1 MKFKPCELRLSLV
14 DLRQLYETEDIMAGT
29 GKRRISILGSTGSIG
44 VNTLD
49 VVDQLGGREA
59 FDVVAITGNANI
71 ALLAEQAKA
80 CGARLAVTADD
91 AQYSALKDALA
102 GSDIEVAAGRDALI
116 EAGARD
122 SDWVMAAIV
131 GTAGL
136 APTLAAAQRG
146 ADIALANKECLVSA
160 GELFINAVAEGGG
173 RLIPV
178 DSEHSAIFQSL
189 EDDQH
194 HAVERI
200 VLTASGGPFRTW
212 TREAMAGVTV
222 ETARAHPNWSMGLKI
237 SIGSASM
244 FNKALEMIEAKHLF
258 DLKPDQ
264 IEVIVH
270 PQSVIH
276 SMVGYTDGSVLAQ
289 LGCPDMRTAIG
300 YALTYPNRPKLNV
313 ERLDFA
319 KLARLDFEA
328 PDEVRFPA
336 LRLARTALERGGIQ
350 GAAMNAAEETSFH
363 AFCAGRIGFL
373 NMADITEQVMDSMA
387 NYGAA
392 TTMDEVFAADAEARR
407 RAGEIIAK
415 NEMAA

>member
-1 MKFKPCELRLSLV
+1 MEKNMA
-14 DLRQLYETEDIMAGT
+14 ETAG
-29 GKRRISILGSTGSIG
+29 RRISILGSTGSIG
-44 VNTLD
+44 VSTLD
-49 VVDQLGGREA
+49 VVKQLGGRDA
-59 FDVVAITGNANI
+59 FDVVAVTGNANV
-71 ALLAEQAKA
+71 ALLAEQARSF
-80 CGARLAVTADD
+80 GASLAVTADD
-91 AQYSALKDALA
+91 KSYLALKDALA
-102 GSDIEVAAGRDALI
+102 GSGIEVAAGRDALI
-116 EAGARD
+116 EAASREA
-122 SDWVMAAIV
+122 DWVMAAIV

-136 APTLAAAQRG
+136 EPTLAAARRG

-160 GELFINAVAEGGG
+160 GELFVKAVADGGG

-212 TREAMAGVTV
+212 TRQQMAGVTADI
-222 ETARAHPNWSMGLKI
+222 ARAHPNWSMGLKI

-258 DLKPDQ
+258 NLRPEQ

-300 YALTYPNRPKLNV
+300 YALTYPDRPKLNV

-328 PDEVRFPA
+328 PDETRFPA
-336 LRLARTALERGGIQ
+336 LRLARTALERGGMQ
-350 GAAMNAAEETSFH
+350 GAVMNAAEEIAFH

-373 NMADITEQVMDSMA
+373 DMADIAEQVMDGMTGFPPA
-387 NYGAA
+387 I
-392 TTMDEVFAADAEARR
+392 TMDEVFAADSEARR
-407 RAGEIIAK
+407 RASEIIA
-415 NEMAA
+415 ERELAA

>member
-1 MKFKPCELRLSLV
+1 
-14 DLRQLYETEDIMAGT
+14 MAIGS
-29 GKRRISILGSTGSIG
+29 GAKRRISILGSTGSIG

-49 VVDQLGGREA
+49 VVGQLGGRDA
-59 FDVVAITGNANI
+59 FDLVALTGNSNI
-71 ALLAEQAKA
+71 ELLARQAKA
-80 CGARLAVTADD
+80 FGAKTAVTADE
-91 AQYSALKDALA
+91 ARYAELKTALS
-102 GSDIEVAAGRDALI
+102 GTGIEAAAGRNAVV
-116 EAGARD
+116 EAAAAEA
-122 SDWVMAAIV
+122 DWVMAAIV

-136 APTLAAAQRG
+136 APTLAAAERG

-160 GELFINAVAEGGG
+160 GDLFVHAVRKGGG

-200 VLTASGGPFRTW
+200 ILTASGGPFRTW
-212 TREAMAGVTV
+212 SREQMADVTADV
-222 ETARAHPNWSMGLKI
+222 ARAHPNWSMGLKI

-258 DLKPDQ
+258 DLRPEQ

-270 PQSVIH
+270 PQSIIH

-289 LGCPDMRTAIG
+289 LGAPDMRTAIG
-300 YALTYPNRPKLNV
+300 YALAYPDRPMLNV
-313 ERLDFA
+313 DRLDFA
-319 KLARLDFEA
+319 KLAKLDFEA

-336 LRLARTALERGGIQ
+336 LRLARTALERGGVQ
-350 GAAMNAAEETSFH
+350 GAVMNAAEEVAFD

-373 NMADITEQVMDSMA
+373 AMADVAEEVMEAMVA
-387 NYGAA
+387 HPAA
-392 TTMDEVFAADAEARR
+392 GSIEEVFEADAEARR
-407 RAGEIIAK
+407 RAAAMVSK
-415 NEMAA
+415 RTMAA

>member
-1 MKFKPCELRLSLV
+1 MTTGSKAPRRL
-14 DLRQLYETEDIMAGT
+14 T
-29 GKRRISILGSTGSIG
+29 ILGSTGSIG
-44 VNTLD
+44 QNTLD
-49 VVDQLGGREA
+49 VIAQLGGREA
-59 FDVVAITGNANI
+59 FDIAAITGHDNI
-71 ALLAEQAKA
+71 DLLANQAKA
-80 CGARLAVTADD
+80 CGAALAVTANEDRYHD
-91 AQYSALKDALA
+91 LKAALA
-102 GSDIEVAAGRDALI
+102 GTGIAAAAGRNALI
-116 EAGARD
+116 EAASIP

-136 APTLAAAQRG
+136 APTLEAARRG

-160 GELFINAVAEGGG
+160 GDLFVRAVSEGGG

-178 DSEHSAIFQSL
+178 DSEHSAIFQAL
-189 EDDQH
+189 EDDQQ

-200 VLTASGGPFRTW
+200 ILTASGGPFRTW
-212 TREAMAGVTV
+212 SREQMANVTAA
-222 ETARAHPNWSMGLKI
+222 TARAHPNWSMGLKI

-258 DLKPDQ
+258 NVGPDQ

-270 PQSVIH
+270 PQSIVH

-300 YALTYPNRPKLNV
+300 YALNYPSRPKLDV

-336 LRLARTALERGGIQ
+336 LRLARTALERGGLQ
-350 GAAMNAAEETSFH
+350 GAVMNAAEEI
-363 AFCAGRIGFL
+363 AFQAFVDERIGFL
-373 NMADITEQVMDSMA
+373 EMADIAEAVMDQMIVIGSA
-387 NYGAA
+387 E
-392 TTMDEVFAADAEARR
+392 TMDAVFAADDEARS
-407 RAGEIIAK
+407 RASALVAQKEK
-415 NEMAA
+415 AA

>member
-1 MKFKPCELRLSLV
+1 
-14 DLRQLYETEDIMAGT
+14 MAAD
-29 GKRRISILGSTGSIG
+29 KRRISILGSTGSIG

-49 VVDQLGGREA
+49 VVNQLGGRDA
-59 FDVVAITGNANI
+59 YDVVAITGSSNVT
-71 ALLAEQAKA
+71 LLAEQARSS
-80 CGARLAVTADD
+80 GARLAVTADESRY
-91 AQYSALKDALA
+91 AELKEALA
-102 GSDIEVAAGRDALI
+102 GSGTEVAAGREALI
-116 EAGARD
+116 EAASMD
-122 SDWVMAAIV
+122 ADWVMAAIV

-136 APTLAAAQRG
+136 APTLAAARRG

-160 GELFINAVAEGGG
+160 GELFVSAVAEGGG

-189 EDDQH
+189 DEDQH

-212 TREAMAGVTV
+212 TREQMAGVTV
-222 ETARAHPNWSMGLKI
+222 DIARAHPNWSMGLKI

-258 DLKPDQ
+258 DLRPEQ

-270 PQSVIH
+270 PQSIIH

-300 YALTYPNRPKLNV
+300 YALTYPNRPKLDV

-328 PDEVRFPA
+328 PDEIRFPA
-336 LRLARTALERGGIQ
+336 LRLARTALERGGVQ
-350 GAAMNAAEETSFH
+350 GAVMNGAEETAFH
-363 AFCAGRIGFL
+363 AFCDGRIGFL
-373 NMADITEQVMDSMA
+373 SMADVVERVMEDMVQFS
-387 NYGAA
+387 AA
-392 TTMDEVFAADAEARR
+392 STMEEVFAADAEARR
-407 RAGEIIAK
+407 RAREVIARGEMVA
-415 NEMAA
+415 

>member
-1 MKFKPCELRLSLV
+1 MTTGSKAPRRL
-14 DLRQLYETEDIMAGT
+14 T
-29 GKRRISILGSTGSIG
+29 ILGSTGSIG
-44 VNTLD
+44 QNTLD
-49 VVDQLGGREA
+49 VIAQLGGREA
-59 FDVVAITGNANI
+59 FDIAAITGHDNI
-71 ALLAEQAKA
+71 DLLASQAKA
-80 CGARLAVTADD
+80 CGAALAVTANEERYHD
-91 AQYSALKDALA
+91 LKAALA
-102 GSDIEVAAGRDALI
+102 GTGIAAAAGRNALI
-116 EAGARD
+116 EAAAIP

-136 APTLAAAQRG
+136 APTLEAARRG

-160 GELFINAVAEGGG
+160 GDLFVRAVSEGGG

-178 DSEHSAIFQSL
+178 DSEHSAIFQAL
-189 EDDQH
+189 EDDQQ

-200 VLTASGGPFRTW
+200 ILTASGGPFRTW
-212 TREAMAGVTV
+212 SREEMANVTAA
-222 ETARAHPNWSMGLKI
+222 TARAHPNWSMGLKI

-258 DLKPDQ
+258 NVGPDH

-270 PQSVIH
+270 PQSIVH

-300 YALTYPNRPKLNV
+300 YALTYPSRPKLDV

-336 LRLARTALERGGIQ
+336 LRLARAALERGGLQ
-350 GAAMNAAEETSFH
+350 GAVMNAAEEI
-363 AFCAGRIGFL
+363 AFQAFVDERIGFL
-373 NMADITEQVMDSMA
+373 DMADIAEAVMDQMIGTGSA
-387 NYGAA
+387 E
-392 TTMDEVFAADAEARR
+392 TMDAVFAADDEARS
-407 RAGEIIAK
+407 RASALVAQKEK
-415 NEMAA
+415 AA

>member
-1 MKFKPCELRLSLV
+1 MTDMDR
-14 DLRQLYETEDIMAGT
+14 
-29 GKRRISILGSTGSIG
+29 RRISILGSTGSIG

-49 VVDQLGGREA
+49 VVDQLGGRDA
-59 FDVVAITGNANI
+59 FDIVAITGNSNV
-71 ALLAEQAKA
+71 ALLAEQARTF
-80 CGARLAVTADD
+80 GARLAVTADEK
-91 AQYSALKDALA
+91 QYAALKDALS
-102 GSDIEVAAGRDALI
+102 GTGIEVAAGRAALV
-116 EAGARD
+116 EAGQRP

-136 APTLAAAQRG
+136 APTVAAAERG

-160 GELFINAVAEGGG
+160 GELFVNVVADGGG
-173 RLIPV
+173 KLIPV

-189 EDDQH
+189 EDDQR

-200 VLTASGGPFRTW
+200 VLTASGGPFRTFS
-212 TREAMAGVTV
+212 REQMAGVTADV
-222 ETARAHPNWSMGLKI
+222 ARAHPNWSMGLKI

-258 DLKPDQ
+258 GVRPDQ

-300 YALTYPNRPKLNV
+300 YALTYPDRPKLDV
-313 ERLDFA
+313 ERLNFA

-336 LRLARTALERGGIQ
+336 LRLARTAMDRGGVQ
-350 GAAMNAAEETSFH
+350 GAVMNAAEEIAFH
-363 AFCAGRIGFL
+363 AFCDKRIGFL
-373 NMADITEQVMDSMA
+373 QMADIAEQVMDEMVG
-387 NYGAA
+387 YGTAL
-392 TTMDEVFAADAEARR
+392 TMDDVFAADTEARR
-407 RAGEIIAK
+407 RAAEAIAQK
-415 NEMAA
+415 EMAA

>member
-1 MKFKPCELRLSLV
+1 
-14 DLRQLYETEDIMAGT
+14 MAEI

-49 VVDQLGGREA
+49 VVNQLGGRDA
-59 FDVVAITGNANI
+59 FEIAAITGNANI

-80 CGARLAVTADD
+80 CGAELAVTADEKH
-91 AQYSALKDALA
+91 YSALKDALS
-102 GSDIEVAAGRDALI
+102 GTGIEVAAGAEALI
-116 EAGARD
+116 EAGARP

-136 APTLAAAQRG
+136 APTLAAASRG
-146 ADIALANKECLVSA
+146 ADIGLANKECLVSA
-160 GELFINAVAEGGG
+160 GELFVKAVAEGGG

-212 TREAMAGVTV
+212 TREQMAGVTADI
-222 ETARAHPNWSMGLKI
+222 ARAHPNWSMGLKI

-244 FNKALEMIEAKHLF
+244 FNKALEMVEAKHLF
-258 DLKPDQ
+258 DIKPHQ

-276 SMVGYTDGSVLAQ
+276 SMVGYSDGSVLAQ

-336 LRLARTALERGGIQ
+336 LRLARTALERGGVQ
-350 GAAMNAAEETSFH
+350 AAVMNAAEEISFH
-363 AFCAGRIGFL
+363 AFCDGRIGFL
-373 NMADITEQVMDSMA
+373 DMADIVERVMEDMTG
-387 NYGAA
+387 YGLAIS
-392 TTMDEVFAADAEARR
+392 MDEVFAADAEARR
-407 RAGEIIAK
+407 RAGAVIAQ

>member
-1 MKFKPCELRLSLV
+1 MA
-14 DLRQLYETEDIMAGT
+14 ETGR
-29 GKRRISILGSTGSIG
+29 RRISILGSTGSIG

-49 VVDQLGGREA
+49 VVNQLGTREA
-59 FDVVAITGNANI
+59 FDVVAVTGNANV
-71 ALLAEQAKA
+71 ALLAEQARTS
-80 CGARLAVTADD
+80 GAKLAVTADEKCY
-91 AQYSALKDALA
+91 AALKEALA
-102 GSDIEVAAGRDALI
+102 GTDIEVAAGREALI
-116 EAGARD
+116 EAASRD
-122 SDWVMAAIV
+122 ADVVMAAIV

-136 APTLAAAQRG
+136 APTLAAAKRG

-160 GELFINAVAEGGG
+160 GELFVKAVAEGGG

-178 DSEHSAIFQSL
+178 DSEHSAIFQCL
-189 EDDQH
+189 EDNQH

-212 TREAMAGVTV
+212 SREQMAGVTADV
-222 ETARAHPNWSMGLKI
+222 ARAHPNWSMGLKI

-258 DLKPDQ
+258 NVAPEQ

-276 SMVGYTDGSVLAQ
+276 SMVGYRDGSVLAQ

-300 YALTYPNRPKLNV
+300 YALTYPERPQLNV

-336 LRLARTALERGGIQ
+336 LRLARTALERGGVQ
-350 GAAMNAAEETSFH
+350 GAVMNAAEEISFH
-363 AFCAGRIGFL
+363 AFCEGRIGFL
-373 NMADITEQVMDSMA
+373 QMADIAEQVMDDMVG
-387 NYGAA
+387 YGAA
-392 TTMDEVFAADAEARR
+392 ASMDDVFAADAEARR
-407 RAGEIIAK
+407 RAGELIAQK
-415 NEMAA
+415 EMAA